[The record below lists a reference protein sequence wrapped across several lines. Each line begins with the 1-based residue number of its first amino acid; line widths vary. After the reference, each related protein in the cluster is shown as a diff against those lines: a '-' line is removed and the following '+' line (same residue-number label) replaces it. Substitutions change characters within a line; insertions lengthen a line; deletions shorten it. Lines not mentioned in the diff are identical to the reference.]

1 MAHRHYSRL
10 SEKSSSAIPAR
21 RSGKEIAMRNVI
33 VTLAGLVV
41 AGSLAV
47 SGAPA
52 AAADARCAEMPQ
64 QIRSALAGAEPKA
77 AQNAARR
84 LRTGEALC
92 RANNQRAA
100 AKEFQVALKLL
111 GASGAGTAAAGK

>member
-1 MAHRHYSRL
+1 
-10 SEKSSSAIPAR
+10 
-21 RSGKEIAMRNVI
+21 MRNLT
-33 VTLAGLVV
+33 VTLAGLVI
-41 AGSLAV
+41 AGTLAF

-52 AAADARCAEMPQ
+52 AAADVRCEAMPK
-64 QIRSALAGAEPKA
+64 QIRSALPGADKSV

-84 LRTGEALC
+84 LRLGEALC

-111 GASGAGTAAAGK
+111 GAGGATSLAGK

>member
-1 MAHRHYSRL
+1 
-10 SEKSSSAIPAR
+10 
-21 RSGKEIAMRNVI
+21 MRNAI
-33 VTLAGLVV
+33 VTLAGLVL
-41 AGSLAV
+41 AGTLAF

-52 AAADARCAEMPQ
+52 SAADSRCEAMPQ
-64 QIRSALAGAEPKA
+64 QIRSALAGAEPRI

-111 GASGAGTAAAGK
+111 GASGTGTGLAGK

>member
-1 MAHRHYSRL
+1 
-10 SEKSSSAIPAR
+10 
-21 RSGKEIAMRNVI
+21 MRNAI
-33 VTLAGLVV
+33 VTLAGLAL
-41 AGSLAV
+41 AGTLAF

-52 AAADARCAEMPQ
+52 SAADPRCEAMPK

-77 AQNAARR
+77 AQNATCR

-92 RANNQRAA
+92 RANNERGA

-111 GASGAGTAAAGK
+111 GAGGAGTGLAGK

>member
-1 MAHRHYSRL
+1 
-10 SEKSSSAIPAR
+10 
-21 RSGKEIAMRNVI
+21 MRNVI
-33 VTLAGLVV
+33 ATLAGLLV
-41 AGSLAV
+41 AGTLAV

-52 AAADARCAEMPQ
+52 FAADSRCEALPQ
-64 QIRSALAGAEPKA
+64 QIRGALAGAEPA
-77 AQNAARR
+77 VAQNAARR

-111 GASGAGTAAAGK
+111 GANGAGTSLAGK

>member
-1 MAHRHYSRL
+1 MR
-10 SEKSSSAIPAR
+10 KS
-21 RSGKEIAMRNVI
+21 I
-33 VTLAGLVV
+33 VTLAGL
-41 AGSLAV
+41 AAAATLAF

-52 AAADARCAEMPQ
+52 SAADSRCEAMPN

-77 AQNAARR
+77 AQNAVRR

-111 GASGAGTAAAGK
+111 GAGAGTSLAGK